1 LRDYFKTPMKI
12 YFFLMVL
19 VIATYMYMYWLGLI
33 HLVGWKREILI
44 KE

>member
-1 LRDYFKTPMKI
+1 MKI

-19 VIATYMYMYWLGLI
+19 AIATYMYMYWLGSI
-33 HLVGWKREILI
+33 NLVGWKREILI